1 MARVIMAMTPRDVRI
16 TSPCTLDWTKMT
28 PAQGGRF
35 CGDCKK
41 VVRDLSKMTERQA
54 RELLA
59 KERHQDLCVR
69 MLVDRDGNV
78 FFGGDTLVSASLLSK
93 AKRAA
98 AAAAAIALPFATQAC
113 TAITQPLGL
122 TPSEQTDEPPDHQP
136 LMGGVAADD
145 QKQIPDDQDA
155 AADAS
160 TEAAADGGEADA
172 DASADAS
179 ADAAPDADVDVD
191 GGVPSID

>member
-1 MARVIMAMTPRDVRI
+1 MPRVIMAMTPRDVRI

-54 RELLA
+54 RDLLA

-78 FFGGDTLVSASLLSK
+78 FFGGDALVSASLLSK

-113 TAITQPLGL
+113 TAVTQPLGL
-122 TPSEQTDEPPDHQP
+122 TASEQTSDDPPDHEP

-172 DASADAS
+172 AADAS
-179 ADAAPDADVDVD
+179 ADAAPDADVD

>member
-1 MARVIMAMTPRDVRI
+1 MPSVIMAMTPRDVRI

-59 KERHQDLCVR
+59 KERNQDLCVR

-78 FFGGDTLVSASLLSK
+78 FFGGDALVSASLLSK

-98 AAAAAIALPFATQAC
+98 AAAAAIAIPFATQAC

-122 TPSEQTDEPPDHQP
+122 TASEQTDEPPDHEP

-145 QKQIPDDQDA
+145 QKRIPDDEDASADA
-155 AADAS
+155 A

-172 DASADAS
+172 SPDASPDAT
-179 ADAAPDADVDVD
+179 PDADVDVD